1 MSVQTDSAAFTQAL
15 HRHAAILHKVA
26 RAYCPSPANRPDL
39 IQEMTIALWKSY
51 SRYDPSRT
59 FSSWM
64 YRIALNVAISRF
76 RREGRHDWRF
86 SELDEAA
93 DVADGRPEDP
103 RVTMLLECV
112 DRLDPLDKAL
122 MLLQLDG
129 YSHEEIADT
138 VGITATNTA
147 TKLSRIRAR
156 LRIMMGEKTDGTR

>member
-1 MSVQTDSAAFTQAL
+1 
-15 HRHAAILHKVA
+15 
-26 RAYCPSPANRPDL
+26 
-39 IQEMTIALWKSY
+39 
-51 SRYDPSRT
+51 
-59 FSSWM
+59 M